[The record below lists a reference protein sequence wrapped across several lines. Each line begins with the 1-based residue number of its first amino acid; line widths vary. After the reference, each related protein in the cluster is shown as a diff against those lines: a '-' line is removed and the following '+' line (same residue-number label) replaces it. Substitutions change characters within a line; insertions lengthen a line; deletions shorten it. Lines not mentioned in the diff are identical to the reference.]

1 MKNPLLGKYESVNV
15 LDGEL
20 QPCSFD
26 PMTGFF
32 RDGCCNTNALD
43 VGSHTVCTYVTKE
56 FLAFSKKQGN
66 DLTTPKPEF
75 GFEGLNPGD
84 KWCLCATRWLEAQNE
99 GCAPK
104 VSLASTHKSALDI
117 IPIELLKKNALDMN

>member
-43 VGSHTVCTYVTKE
+43 VGSHTVCTYVTEE
-56 FLAFSKKQGN
+56 FLAFSKSKSV
-66 DLTTPKPEF
+66 
-75 GFEGLNPGD
+75 GL
-84 KWCLCATRWLEAQNE
+84 
-99 GCAPK
+99 
-104 VSLASTHKSALDI
+104 SSS
-117 IPIELLKKNALDMN
+117 

>member
-1 MKNPLLGKYESVNV
+1 MKNPLLGKYDSVNV

-43 VGSHTVCTYVTKE
+43 VGSHTVCTYMTTE

>member
-1 MKNPLLGKYESVNV
+1 MKNPLLGKYDSVNV

-43 VGSHTVCTYVTKE
+43 VGSHTVCTYMTKE

>member
-43 VGSHTVCTYVTKE
+43 VGSHTVCTYVTEE
-56 FLAFSKKQGN
+56 FLAFSKNQGN

>member
-1 MKNPLLGKYESVNV
+1 MKNPLLDKYDSINV

-43 VGSHTVCTYVTKE
+43 VGSHTVCTYLTEK
-56 FLAFSKKQGN
+56 FLSFSKKQGN

-84 KWCLCATRWLEAQNE
+84 KWCLCATRWLEAENE

>member
-1 MKNPLLGKYESVNV
+1 MKNPLLGKYDSVNV

-43 VGSHTVCTYVTKE
+43 VGSHTVCTYMTEE
-56 FLAFSKKQGN
+56 FLAFSIKQGN

-84 KWCLCATRWLEAQNE
+84 KWCLCATRWLEAENE

>member
-32 RDGCCNTNALD
+32 RDGCCNTNTLD
-43 VGSHTVCTYVTKE
+43 VGSHTVCTYVTEE

-84 KWCLCATRWLEAQNE
+84 KWCLCATRWLEAENE

>member
-1 MKNPLLGKYESVNV
+1 MKNPLLGKYDSVNV

-20 QPCSFD
+20 KPCSFD

-43 VGSHTVCTYVTKE
+43 VGSHTVCTYVTEE

>member
-1 MKNPLLGKYESVNV
+1 M
-15 LDGEL
+15 
-20 QPCSFD
+20 
-26 PMTGFF
+26 
-32 RDGCCNTNALD
+32 
-43 VGSHTVCTYVTKE
+43 TKE

-84 KWCLCATRWLEAQNE
+84 KWCLCATRWLEAENE

>member
-43 VGSHTVCTYVTKE
+43 VGSHTVCTYVTEE

-84 KWCLCATRWLEAQNE
+84 KWCLCAIRWLEAQNE

>member
-1 MKNPLLGKYESVNV
+1 MKNPLLDKYDSVNV

-43 VGSHTVCTYVTKE
+43 VGSHTVCTYMTEE

>member
-1 MKNPLLGKYESVNV
+1 MKNPLLGKYDSVNV

-43 VGSHTVCTYVTKE
+43 VGSHTVCTYMTGE

-75 GFEGLNPGD
+75 GFEGLTPGD
-84 KWCLCATRWLEAQNE
+84 KWCLCATRWLEAENE

>member
-43 VGSHTVCTYVTKE
+43 VGSHTVCTYMTEE
-56 FLAFSKKQGN
+56 FLTFSKKQGN

>member
-1 MKNPLLGKYESVNV
+1 MKNPLLGKYDSVNV

-43 VGSHTVCTYVTKE
+43 VGSHTVCTYMTE
-56 FLAFSKKQGN
+56 AFLAFSKKQGN

-84 KWCLCATRWLEAQNE
+84 KWCLCATRWLEAENE

>member
-1 MKNPLLGKYESVNV
+1 MKNPLLGKYDSVNV

-43 VGSHTVCTYVTKE
+43 VGSHTVCTYMTEE
-56 FLAFSKKQGN
+56 FLVFSKKQGN

-84 KWCLCATRWLEAQNE
+84 KWCLCATRWLEAENE

-117 IPIELLKKNALDMN
+117 IPIELLKKKCP

>member
-1 MKNPLLGKYESVNV
+1 MKNPLLGKYDSVNV

-43 VGSHTVCTYVTKE
+43 VGSHTVCTYMTEE

-84 KWCLCATRWLEAQNE
+84 KWCLCATRWLEAENE
-99 GCAPK
+99 DCAPK

>member
-43 VGSHTVCTYVTKE
+43 VGNHTVCTYLTEE

>member
-1 MKNPLLGKYESVNV
+1 MKNPLLDKYDSVNV

-43 VGSHTVCTYVTKE
+43 VGSHTVCTYVTEE

-84 KWCLCATRWLEAQNE
+84 KWCLCATRWLEAENE

>member
-1 MKNPLLGKYESVNV
+1 MKNPLLGKYDSVNV

-43 VGSHTVCTYVTKE
+43 VGSHTVCTYMTKE

-84 KWCLCATRWLEAQNE
+84 KWCLCATRWLEAENE

>member
-1 MKNPLLGKYESVNV
+1 MKNPLLGKYDSVNV

-43 VGSHTVCTYVTKE
+43 VGSHTVCTYVTEE

-84 KWCLCATRWLEAQNE
+84 KWCLCANRWLEAQNE

-104 VSLASTHKSALDI
+104 VSLVSTHKSALDI

>member
-1 MKNPLLGKYESVNV
+1 MKNPLLDKYDNVNV
-15 LDGEL
+15 LDGKL

-43 VGSHTVCTYVTKE
+43 VGSHTVCTYLTEE

-84 KWCLCATRWLEAQNE
+84 KWCLCATRWLEAENE

>member
-1 MKNPLLGKYESVNV
+1 MKNPLLGKYDSINV

-43 VGSHTVCTYVTKE
+43 VGSHTVCTYMTEE
-56 FLAFSKKQGN
+56 FLTFSKKQGN

-84 KWCLCATRWLEAQNE
+84 KWCLCATRWLEAENE

>member
-1 MKNPLLGKYESVNV
+1 MKDPLLVKYESVNV

-43 VGSHTVCTYVTKE
+43 VGSHTVCSYMTEE

-84 KWCLCATRWLEAQNE
+84 KWCLCATRWLEAENE

>member
-26 PMTGFF
+26 PMTGFV

-43 VGSHTVCTYVTKE
+43 VGSHTVCTYVTEE

>member
-43 VGSHTVCTYVTKE
+43 VGSHTVCTYATEE

>member
-1 MKNPLLGKYESVNV
+1 MKNPLLDKYDSINV

-43 VGSHTVCTYVTKE
+43 VGSHTVCTYLTEE

-84 KWCLCATRWLEAQNE
+84 KWCLCATRWLEAENE

>member
-1 MKNPLLGKYESVNV
+1 MKNPLLGKYDSVNV

-43 VGSHTVCTYVTKE
+43 VGSHTVCTYMTGE

-84 KWCLCATRWLEAQNE
+84 KWCLCATRWLEAENE

>member
-43 VGSHTVCTYVTKE
+43 VGSHTVCTYMTAE

-84 KWCLCATRWLEAQNE
+84 KWCLCATRWLEAENE

-104 VSLASTHKSALDI
+104 VLLASTHKSALDI

>member
-1 MKNPLLGKYESVNV
+1 MKPPLLGKYDSVNV

-43 VGSHTVCTYVTKE
+43 VGSHTVCTYLTEE

-84 KWCLCATRWLEAQNE
+84 KWCLCATRWLEAANE

-104 VSLASTHKSALDI
+104 VSLGSTHKSALAI
-117 IPIELLKKNALDMN
+117 SPIALLKKNALDMN

>member
-1 MKNPLLGKYESVNV
+1 MKNPLLGKYDSVNV

-43 VGSHTVCTYVTKE
+43 AGSHTVCTYMTEE

-84 KWCLCATRWLEAQNE
+84 KWCLCATRWLEAENE

>member
-1 MKNPLLGKYESVNV
+1 MKNPLLGKYDSVNV

-43 VGSHTVCTYVTKE
+43 VGSHTVCAYMTAE

>member
-84 KWCLCATRWLEAQNE
+84 KWCLCATRWLEAENE

>member
-1 MKNPLLGKYESVNV
+1 MKNPLLGKYDSVNV

-43 VGSHTVCTYVTKE
+43 VGSHTVCTYMTEE
-56 FLAFSKKQGN
+56 FLTFSKKQGN

-84 KWCLCATRWLEAQNE
+84 KWCLCATRWLEAENE

>member
-66 DLTTPKPEF
+66 DLTKPKPEF

>member
-1 MKNPLLGKYESVNV
+1 MKNPLLDKYDSVNV

-43 VGSHTVCTYVTKE
+43 VGSHTVCTYLTEE

-84 KWCLCATRWLEAQNE
+84 KWCLCATRWLEAENE

>member
-1 MKNPLLGKYESVNV
+1 MKNPLLDKYDNVNV

-43 VGSHTVCTYVTKE
+43 VGSHTVCTYVTEE

-84 KWCLCATRWLEAQNE
+84 KWCLCATRWLEAENE

-104 VSLASTHKSALDI
+104 VSLTSTHKSALDI